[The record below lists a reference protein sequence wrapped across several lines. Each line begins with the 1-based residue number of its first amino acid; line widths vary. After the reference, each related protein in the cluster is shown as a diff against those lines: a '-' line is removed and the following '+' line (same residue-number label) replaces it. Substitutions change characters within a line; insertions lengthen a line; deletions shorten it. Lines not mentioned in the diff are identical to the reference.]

1 MDLTIVTFLPVV
13 AAAIILL
20 LPQQQEQNAKYVA
33 LLFAVGGLL
42 YSLFL
47 FADFD
52 VKVPS
57 APVLLSVDDHGI
69 LELQLLLTKS

>member
-13 AAAIILL
+13 AAAIIML

-33 LLFAVGGLL
+33 LLFAVGGLR

-52 VKVPS
+52 VI
-57 APVLLSVDDHGI
+57 G
-69 LELQLLLTKS
+69 TG